1 MASYTPTK
9 QAILREFGRRVRRAR
24 NARDWSQLELAEKA
38 DLSRSY
44 VGAVERGERNLG
56 LLNVNKLAL
65 ALGEPF
71 GGFLPCRA
79 GRRRK

>member
-1 MASYTPTK
+1 MASYTSSER
-9 QAILREFGRRVRRAR
+9 AILRDFGRRVRRAR
-24 NARDWSQLELAEKA
+24 NAHDWSQLELAEEA

-65 ALGEPF
+65 ALDEDFDGY
-71 GGFLPCRA
+71 LPCRA
-79 GRRRK
+79 GRRRR